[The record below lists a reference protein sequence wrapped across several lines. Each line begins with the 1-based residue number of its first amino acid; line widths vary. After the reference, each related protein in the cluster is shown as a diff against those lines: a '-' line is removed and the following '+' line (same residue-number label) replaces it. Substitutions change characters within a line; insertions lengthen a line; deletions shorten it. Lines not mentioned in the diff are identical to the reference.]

1 MIVSEYAGVPDR
13 GVEGERSFW
22 VLVVIAVVLGRG
34 FELPAGSAV
43 RRRWP

>member
-1 MIVSEYAGVPDR
+1 MIVSEYAGVPDL
-13 GVEGERSFW
+13 GEEEERSLW

-34 FELPAGSAV
+34 FELPVRSAV

>member
-1 MIVSEYAGVPDR
+1 MIESEYAGVPDR
-13 GVEGERSFW
+13 GVEEERSCW

-34 FELPAGSAV
+34 FELPVGSAV